1 MVKTSVY
8 LKNYCFVYAL
18 CSGFIFEP
26 VWFYVFFIHN
36 HDEYK
41 AREIKKLKIIKNKQT
56 GLNFF

>member
-41 AREIKKLKIIKNKQT
+41 AREIKK
-56 GLNFF
+56 